1 MYRPFKANIF
11 LAWGG
16 GREQKK
22 GKGFATFMGLVTV
35 KKKVE
40 GPCVRGI
47 F

>member
-1 MYRPFKANIF
+1 MYCPFKANIF
-11 LAWGG
+11 FSL
-16 GREQKK
+16 GRSEGAEK
-22 GKGFATFMGLVTV
+22 GRGFATFMGLVTV